1 VKLRVALLAVLAAS
15 AGAVAEASAE
25 RTFSVAEAKSAFRAQ
40 TGLRLVNFRAA
51 STPDAT
57 SLRTRPYATSRFGTF
72 QLFVLNPRKLQRMR
86 RVFTHGVAPD
96 ARGIHWVPDQAGGW
110 IAVTV
115 HDRNLVLAWFPP
127 HGSHGVDPSWG
138 RLSRAVARFAPRVQ
152 R

>member
-25 RTFSVAEAKSAFRAQ
+25 RTFSVAQAKSAFRAQ

-57 SLRTRPYATSRFGTF
+57 SLRTRPYGTSRFGTF

-86 RVFTHGVAPD
+86 RVFTHGVARD

-115 HDRNLVLAWFPP
+115 HDRNLVLAWFPA
-127 HGSHGVDPSWG
+127 HGSRGVDPSWV
-138 RLSRAVARFAPRVQ
+138 RLSRAVLRFAPRVQ
-152 R
+152 G